1 MKRTAI
7 RGYGGSGW
15 TFCVV
20 LVLLVSAWT
29 VGCMVNVGE
38 PTAPNLLL
46 ITLDTTRRDHCSVYG
61 YERSTTP
68 SLVTVLSAS

>member
-7 RGYGGSGW
+7 RGYRGPGR

-20 LVLLVSAWT
+20 LVLLVSA
-29 VGCMVNVGE
+29 GSGACMVNMEE

-61 YERSTTP
+61 
-68 SLVTVLSAS
+68 